1 MTSTLIIAAALL
13 AILIIS
19 VIAKGALEKARIE
32 KARRLI
38 DLQDDQR
45 RLQNM
50 LSAMPAAYLDKATRL
65 LIYQELIHLLSVNQ
79 KISGTSTQSQQ
90 DEIEGLAEKAKLT
103 PDSPQRLAQWVPLTD
118 PDAAQ
123 EIRLMLQNLHR
134 ITLRANKESRITR
147 SHAAAVIKNIK
158 IVMYRLPIDLNY
170 GIGNAADKMGQQRK
184 ALGKFKVARG
194 AILKSPVAKYL
205 RTQQTELENRISQL
219 ETALE
224 IDRKNKAKNT
234 TNSLSEGMDKL
245 AEEEAWETKKQL
257 YD

>member
-1 MTSTLIIAAALL
+1 MTSTLIIAAALI

-32 KARRLI
+32 RARRVI

-50 LSAMPAAYLDKATRL
+50 LNIMPPPYLDKATRL
-65 LIYQELIHLLSVNQ
+65 LIYTELQHLLGLSQ
-79 KISGTSTQSQQ
+79 KISGESKESQL
-90 DEIEGLAEKAKLT
+90 EELSGLIDKARLS
-103 PDSPQRLAQWVPLTD
+103 PENPQRLSQWVPLTE
-118 PDAAQ
+118 PDMAQ

-134 ITLRANKESRITR
+134 IVLRANKESRITR

-170 GIGNAADKMGQQRK
+170 GIGSSAERVNQQRK
-184 ALGKFKVARG
+184 ALGKYKVARG
-194 AILKSPVAKYL
+194 AILKSPIAKYL
-205 RTQQTELENRISQL
+205 RAQQTELEERIAKL

-224 IDRKNKAKNT
+224 LDRKNRPSTN
-234 TNSLSEGMDKL
+234 NSLAEGMDKL